1 MSTITEEK
9 KKEKDPIDLSRKFLE
24 KWYPKNMP
32 AAYVYH
38 NYHFA
43 GETVQAV
50 QKVADKSKK
59 DISDK
64 DFEALSLAAWFQFT
78 GLAKTEGLEDYQ
90 EESVQIARSFLTDDQ
105 RIDQEELT
113 MIETL
118 ILSTGKDHYPSNQL
132 EKVYH
137 DGLHLI
143 TGRKS
148 FFDKVDLLRLEEEYV
163 RGNPYTDKEWSD
175 RVIELLVN
183 TNFHTPFA
191 RKKYGKRKLEHLA
204 KQKKNDT
211 KAEQNTLK
219 KLTGKNMGRGI
230 DTLYRTGFRNHI
242 NLSRI
247 ADGKANM
254 MISINTIVLSILLAV
269 SGAGLSFIENFFY
282 DSPGFALPVLIL
294 LLSSL
299 TALVFA
305 VFSAKPSVTTY
316 KLKHNFDP
324 NSSDTNL
331 LYFGNFLQLE
341 KEDFVDYMS
350 NLKVDQEQ
358 LYNDLSRDLYN
369 LGLVLRKKYRLLT
382 ISYNVFVGGLVLS
395 VMVFLII
402 YVLMA

>member
-1 MSTITEEK
+1 MSTTLEEK
-9 KKEKDPIDLSRKFLE
+9 EKKQNPIAISRKHLAEWFA
-24 KWYPKNMP
+24 KHMP
-32 AAYVYH
+32 TAYVYH
-38 NYHFA
+38 NYHFTR
-43 GETVQAV
+43 ETVESV
-50 QKVADKSKK
+50 QKVAGKSKN
-59 DISDK
+59 DISEE
-64 DFEALSLAAWFQFT
+64 DFTALSLAAWFQFT
-78 GLAKTEGLEDYQ
+78 GMAETEALTGYQETSARIASAFLEKLGLEQ
-90 EESVQIARSFLTDDQ
+90 EQLKKVSA
-105 RIDQEELT
+105 
-113 MIETL
+113 L
-118 ILSTGKDHYPSNQL
+118 ILSTRRDVTPSTPV
-132 EKVYH
+132 EEIYH
-137 DGLHLI
+137 DGIHLI

-148 FFDKVDLLRLEEEYV
+148 FFKKADLLRLEEEQL
-163 RGNPYTDKEWSD
+163 RGEPYTEQEWSE
-175 RVIELLVN
+175 RVISWLVE
-183 TNFHTPFA
+183 THFYTPYA

-204 KQKKNDT
+204 KQKKNNV

-219 KLTGKNMGRGI
+219 KVTGKNMGRGI

-254 MISINTIVLSILLAV
+254 MISINTIVLSILLAI

-316 KLKHNFDP
+316 KLKQSFDP

-331 LYFGNFLQLE
+331 LYFGNFLQLN

-350 NLKVDQEQ
+350 NLKIDQEQ

-395 VMVFLII
+395 VMVFLVI
-402 YVLMA
+402 YILMA

>member
-1 MSTITEEK
+1 MSTTLETK
-9 KKEKDPIDLSRKFLE
+9 KKEKDPIDLSRKFLSE
-24 KWYPKNMP
+24 WYPENMP
-32 AAYVYH
+32 SAYVYH
-38 NYHFA
+38 NFHFA
-43 GETVQAV
+43 QETLESV
-50 QKVADKSKK
+50 QKVADKAKVEL
-59 DISDK
+59 SDP

-78 GLAKTEGLEDYQ
+78 GLARVEGTKDY
-90 EESVQIARSFLTDDQ
+90 EAESAGIARSFL
-105 RIDQEELT
+105 QEQGISEEQLKKV
-113 MIETL
+113 EEL
-118 ILSTGKDHYPSNQL
+118 ILSIRPDKIPTNDL
-132 EKVYH
+132 ERVYH
-137 DGLHLI
+137 DGIHLI
-143 TGRKS
+143 AGRKS
-148 FFDKVDLLRLEEEYV
+148 FFDKADLLRLEEEHCQ
-163 RGNPYTDKEWSD
+163 GNAYTESEWSE
-175 RVIELLVN
+175 RVIDLLVN
-183 TNFHTPFA
+183 THFYTPYA
-191 RKKYGKRKLEHLA
+191 RNKYGARKLEHLA
-204 KQKKNDT
+204 KQKKNNI

-254 MISINTIVLSILLAV
+254 MISINTIVLSILLAI

-316 KLKHNFDP
+316 KFKQNFDP

-331 LYFGNFLQLE
+331 LYFGNFLQLD

-395 VMVFLII
+395 VMVFLVI
-402 YVLMA
+402 YVVMA

>member
-1 MSTITEEK
+1 MSTTI
-9 KKEKDPIDLSRKFLE
+9 KEDILDQSRSHLRE
-24 KWYPKNMP
+24 WYQEQMP

-38 NYHFA
+38 NFFFA
-43 GETVQAV
+43 EETVEAV
-50 QKVADKSKK
+50 QKVADKSEHE
-59 DISDK
+59 ISDS
-64 DFEALSLAAWFQFT
+64 DFELLSLAAWFQFT
-78 GLAKTEGLEDYQ
+78 GMARKERDYYDESASIASDFLKERGFGQSGIKT
-90 EESVQIARSFLTDDQ
+90 VQSLIRSI
-105 RIDQEELT
+105 RP
-113 MIETL
+113 
-118 ILSTGKDHYPSNQL
+118 DHEPANVM

-137 DGLHLI
+137 DGIHLI
-143 TGRKS
+143 AGRKS
-148 FFDKVDLLRLEEEYV
+148 FFKKADLLRLEEEHL
-163 RGNPYTDKEWSD
+163 REEPYTEKEWSEH
-175 RVIELLVN
+175 VIELLTN
-183 TNFHTPFA
+183 THFYTAYA
-191 RKKYGKRKLEHLA
+191 RGKYGKRRLEHLS
-204 KQKKNDT
+204 KQKQNNV
-211 KAEQNTLK
+211 KAERNTIK
-219 KLTGKNMGRGI
+219 KLTGKDMGRGI

-282 DSPGFALPVLIL
+282 DSPGFALPVIIL

-316 KLKHNFDP
+316 KLNSNFDP
-324 NSSDTNL
+324 NSTETNM

-341 KEDFVDYMS
+341 KEDFVHYMD

-369 LGLVLRKKYRLLT
+369 LGLVLRKKYQLLT

-395 VMVFLII
+395 VLVFLAI

>member
-1 MSTITEEK
+1 MSTSVK
-9 KKEKDPIDLSRKFLE
+9 KKENILDQCRTYLREWFQE
-24 KWYPKNMP
+24 HMP
-32 AAYVYH
+32 TAYVYH
-38 NYHFA
+38 NFHI
-43 GETVQAV
+43 VQEMVESV
-50 QKVADKSKK
+50 QKVAEKSNYKIN
-59 DISDK
+59 DQE
-64 DFEALSLAAWFQFT
+64 FEWLSLAAWFLYT
-78 GLAKTEGLEDYQ
+78 GYAKQIENYQ
-90 EESVQIARSFLTDDQ
+90 EESVRIAREYLQDQSFEPAV
-105 RIDQEELT
+105 IKK
-113 MIETL
+113 IEHL
-118 ILSTGKDHYPSNQL
+118 IQSAKKGSVPDTAL
-132 EKVYH
+132 EQVFH
-137 DGLHLI
+137 DGVYLI
-143 TGRKS
+143 AGRKS
-148 FFDKVDLLRLEEEYV
+148 FFKKADLLRLEEEHLQG
-163 RGNPYTDKEWSD
+163 RPFTEKEWSERLID
-175 RVIELLVN
+175 IL
-183 TNFHTPFA
+183 TTTHFYTSYA
-191 RKKYGKRKLEHLA
+191 RNKYGKRRLEHLA
-204 KQKKNDT
+204 KQKQNNV

-219 KLTGKNMGRGI
+219 KQTGKNMGRGI

-305 VFSAKPSVTTY
+305 VFSAKPSVTAY
-316 KLKHNFDP
+316 KLNQDFDP
-324 NSSDTNL
+324 NSTETNM

-341 KEDFVDYMS
+341 KEDFVAYMD

-395 VMVFLII
+395 VLVFLII

>member
-1 MSTITEEK
+1 MSTTLEETK
-9 KKEKDPIDLSRKFLE
+9 KDQDPVKSSRKFLAE
-24 KWYPKNMP
+24 WYPKHMP
-32 AAYVYH
+32 SAYVYH
-38 NYHFA
+38 NYHF
-43 GETVQAV
+43 TRDMVDSV
-50 QKVADKSKK
+50 QKVAGKAKADLT
-59 DISDK
+59 D
-64 DFEALSLAAWFQFT
+64 EELTALSLAAWFQYT
-78 GLAKTEGLEDYQ
+78 GLSQENTDRDTYREGSAK
-90 EESVQIARSFLTDDQ
+90 IAGSFLKKRGMDKEQIGKVTAL
-105 RIDQEELT
+105 IHSTHPEHSPTNILEE
-113 MIETL
+113 I
-118 ILSTGKDHYPSNQL
+118 
-132 EKVYH
+132 YH
-137 DGLHLI
+137 DGVHLI

-148 FFDKVDLLRLEEEYV
+148 FFKKADLLRLEEEHF
-163 RGNPYTDKEWSD
+163 RGQPYTEKEWSD
-175 RVIELLVN
+175 RLIQWLVD
-183 TNFHTPFA
+183 THFYTPYA
-191 RKKYGKRKLEHLA
+191 RKKYGARKLEHLS
-204 KQKKNDT
+204 KQKKDNV

-219 KLTGKNMGRGI
+219 RLTGKNMGRGI

-254 MISINTIVLSILLAV
+254 MISINTIVLSILLAI

-316 KLKHNFDP
+316 KLRKDFDP
-324 NSSDTNL
+324 GSSDTNL

-402 YVLMA
+402 YILMA